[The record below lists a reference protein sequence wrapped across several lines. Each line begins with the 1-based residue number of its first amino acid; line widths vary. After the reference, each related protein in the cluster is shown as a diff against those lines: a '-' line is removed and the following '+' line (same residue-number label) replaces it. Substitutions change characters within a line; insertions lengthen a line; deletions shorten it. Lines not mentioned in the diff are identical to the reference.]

1 MDTKLKKHN
10 HLSWFE
16 RRIEGHPELHLEQLP
31 PLTLATLDGTK
42 MQCRTT
48 LHAELKEKLLFPEYY
63 GENLDALW
71 DCATDITDETIII
84 WHQYDESNAT
94 THGYAAKALEILCE
108 AHLKYSKIR
117 IVTSNVSA
125 TPNSTFI
132 KIRIHSNKYGYI
144 DIQNPECIMSK
155 CRTCGYD
162 YSKYNFYPWGES
174 CQTPDFDI
182 CECCGT
188 EFGNANDDF
197 LYEGIIEYR
206 RQWLEKGAPWF
217 GFEKPE
223 DWDIALS
230 LAGLPAELFDTD
242 LSRNPDAIPDS
253 PYSDHVLTSETRQR
267 IQSMCRV
274 CGNEKHNTVGG
285 YCPCCG
291 FEFGYGDWRLAGLLK
306 YRHQWIASGAKWI
319 VPVMRPSGWRL
330 EETLARLP
338 QELLAPAG

>member
-1 MDTKLKKHN
+1 MSDNITCGA
-10 HLSWFE
+10 
-16 RRIEGHPELHLEQLP
+16 EGK
-31 PLTLATLDGTK
+31 AS
-42 MQCRTT
+42 
-48 LHAELKEKLLFPEYY
+48 FPEYY

-84 WHQYDESNAT
+84 WHQYDVSNAT
-94 THGYAAKALEILCE
+94 THGYAAKALEILRE

-117 IVTSNVSA
+117 IVTSNIS
-125 TPNSTFI
+125 PNQKSTLI
-132 KIRIHSNKYGYI
+132 KIRIPSRKYGYI
-144 DIQNPECIMSK
+144 EIQNPECIMKK

-174 CQTPDFDI
+174 GQTPGFGI

-217 GFEKPE
+217 GFEEKPE
-223 DWDIALS
+223 DWNIALS

-242 LSRNPDAIPDS
+242 LSRNPDAVPDS
-253 PYSDHVLTSETRQR
+253 PYSDHVLTSDTQQR
-267 IQSMCRV
+267 IQTMCRV
-274 CGNEKHNTVGG
+274 CGNEKQNTLRE

-291 FEFGYGDWRLAGLLK
+291 VEFGDEDLRLAGLLK
-306 YRHQWIASGAKWI
+306 YRHQWIASGAKWV

-338 QELLAPAG
+338 QEFLAPAEQPPA